1 MKLDLE
7 KYRILITPENEM
19 EESYLE
25 AILDLKEDG
34 DECKAKRVNAYDL
47 SCWAYLEISKREKS
61 MK

>member
-7 KYRILITPENEM
+7 KHRILITPETEM

-34 DECKAKRVNAYDL
+34 DKCEAKRVNAHGLY
-47 SCWAYLEISKREKS
+47 CWAYLEISKNV
-61 MK
+61 